1 MRALVL
7 GLILLALIAAGGTA
21 YIAREMLSRQSSQ
34 PTTAEAPAEGQATM
48 VLVADQMLP
57 AGAVLS
63 RSSFRWAP
71 WPKQDIE
78 REYVVSAPDGSN
90 RGDLEQQFIETVARH
105 AIPSGQPLTSALV
118 FRRDAPGFL
127 SGALAPGKRAM
138 AVPVSAV
145 TGAAGFVLPGDHVD
159 VMLTHDIRRDFNRSN
174 EGDTPVIADS
184 VIRFTSETILRR
196 LRVLAV
202 DQAMADNDQ
211 QAIVG
216 RTVTLEVTPKQAETL
231 NVAQAMGDLSIS
243 LRSLAVDEGMDEDQS
258 FTTDLQI
265 SPALAY
271 LFQSMTR
278 AMADARVAS
287 AQPQVS
293 AASAKSVA
301 PTARVT
307 GARVKIYRGG
317 RTSTQEFSRR

>member
-21 YIAREMLSRQSSQ
+21 YVARELLSRQSAQ
-34 PTTAEAPAEGQATM
+34 PTTAQISTEEQATM
-48 VLVADQMLP
+48 ILVADQVLP

-63 RSSFRWAP
+63 RSSFRWQP
-71 WPKQDIE
+71 WPEQDIK
-78 REYVVSAPDGSN
+78 RDYVQSAPDGSN
-90 RGDLEQQFIETVARH
+90 RGELEEEYVETVARH
-105 AIPSGQPLTSALV
+105 AIPAGTPLTSVLV

-127 SGALAPGKRAM
+127 SGALAPGKRAV

-145 TGAAGFVLPGDHVD
+145 SGAAGFVLPGDHVD
-159 VMLTHDIRRDFNRSN
+159 VMLTHDIRRDFNQAA
-174 EGDTPVIADS
+174 EDGTPVIADS
-184 VIRFTSETILRR
+184 VIRFTSETILRKV
-196 LRVLAV
+196 RVLAV
-202 DQAMADNDQ
+202 DQAMNDVDQ

-216 RTVTLEVTPKQAETL
+216 RTVTLEVSPKEAETL
-231 NVAQAMGDLSIS
+231 NVAQAMGDLSVS
-243 LRSLAVDEGMDEDQS
+243 LRSLAVDESLDEDVS

-271 LFQSMTR
+271 LFQSMSR
-278 AMADARVAS
+278 ALADARIATS
-287 AQPQVS
+287 PPQVS

-301 PTARVT
+301 PTAQVT